1 MTSYYRFTLSCANLP
16 PDLGPGCLF
25 FFLKTQH
32 ISTGSL
38 FVLCGHLGMA
48 QLAPFIFTTSVH
60 TSLLCS
66 KGLSR
71 KLNGQMLNQLENA
84 TKGKKNSTFH
94 NFLWKCIMLYTSY
107 SAIIL
112 KVLQLL
118 TNSRQGLKNV
128 KSRNIFNG
136 KLKPDCKE
144 AKGNSQIKGAV

>member
-1 MTSYYRFTLSCANLP
+1 MMDANLKSVKILFQPVRFT
-16 PDLGPGCLF
+16 
-25 FFLKTQH
+25 
-32 ISTGSL
+32 
-38 FVLCGHLGMA
+38 
-48 QLAPFIFTTSVH
+48 
-60 TSLLCS
+60 
-66 KGLSR
+66 
-71 KLNGQMLNQLENA
+71 
-84 TKGKKNSTFH
+84 NSTFH

>member
-1 MTSYYRFTLSCANLP
+1 MNPIQHKQTIKASTSNTLSISSGPRPLSSLKAVNVFTQDAISRVTSYYSFTLSCANLP

-84 TKGKKNSTFH
+84 TKGKKNSTF
-94 NFLWKCIMLYTSY
+94 S
-107 SAIIL
+107 
-112 KVLQLL
+112 
-118 TNSRQGLKNV
+118 
-128 KSRNIFNG
+128 
-136 KLKPDCKE
+136 
-144 AKGNSQIKGAV
+144 